1 MGAVMPNFIIALA
14 ILLII
19 ITAAF
24 GRPGPQ
30 WAQNDPERTAW
41 FGRQM
46 MPDNPSTSCCGEADA
61 YYADGVEVVDGTVYA
76 IVTDDR
82 PDEPLGRPHVDV
94 GTRIAIPAHKYK
106 DTRADPNPTGHTIL
120 FLGRDSQVY
129 CYLPDGGV

>member
-1 MGAVMPNFIIALA
+1 MPNFIIALA
-14 ILLII
+14 ILLIV

-46 MPDNPSTSCCGEADA
+46 MPDNPSISCCGEADA
-61 YYADGVEVVDGTVYA
+61 YYADGVEVVDGVVYA

-94 GTRIAIPAHKYK
+94 GTR
-106 DTRADPNPTGHTIL
+106 TDPNPTGHTIL
-120 FLGRDSQVY
+120 FLGRDGQVY